1 MDNILSI
8 KYFLPE
14 IALIVTSLLILPLSL
29 IFKTNVRKITIPFLT
44 FGFIISFTFLIMNWD
59 LSGHGLF
66 FNLVAYDRFS
76 QLFKLCLLI
85 FTFFLLLI
93 SLNSSEL
100 KNISSKEYH
109 FFIFILLLGSFL
121 LVSSNNL
128 LMIYISIETLSI
140 ACLILVGY
148 LKTNKS
154 SNIAAVKNLF
164 SSLLSSAI
172 LIYGL
177 SLVYGLT
184 GTLNL
189 PEIGHFLS
197 NSSINNFSIT
207 VIILIIL
214 FGFGY
219 KLTIVPFHIWSP
231 DVYKGATTPITAFLT
246 TVPKVAGFAILIRV
260 LATTFSNANFTLVKY
275 FHLSEIIAVLAAATM
290 TLGNLLA
297 INQKNIKGI
306 LAYSSITHSG
316 FILMGLAIFGQEG
329 ISASIFYLIMYS
341 IAFIGV
347 FTVVINSKTE
357 FQLVNLKNHN
367 SLNFQSSFSTIIIS
381 IFLISLTG
389 LPPTAGFVGK
399 FYLFAALIKG
409 GTKFYWLVI
418 IGIINCIIMFF
429 YHARIIHS
437 MLLYKNEKHIKYRYN
452 KVLNVILIL
461 LVIPTILFG
470 IYWTPLF
477 DFIKQSLHFFMP

>member
-1 MDNILSI
+1 M
-8 KYFLPE
+8 
-14 IALIVTSLLILPLSL
+14 
-29 IFKTNVRKITIPFLT
+29 RK
-44 FGFIISFTFLIMNWD
+44 
-59 LSGHGLF
+59 
-66 FNLVAYDRFS
+66 R
-76 QLFKLCLLI
+76 
-85 FTFFLLLI
+85 
-93 SLNSSEL
+93 
-100 KNISSKEYH
+100 NISQALHSRQ
-109 FFIFILLLGSFL
+109 
-121 LVSSNNL
+121 
-128 LMIYISIETLSI
+128 SI

-189 PEIGHFLS
+189 PEIGHSLS

-437 MLLYKNEKHIKYRYN
+437 MLLYKNEKHIKYRYS
-452 KVLNVILIL
+452 KVLNMILIL